1 MPPDNERWLP
11 RRERSSFKGKVKG
24 KGRKPQSMKGGSQ
37 GMAVA
42 GGGIGGTGSANIAGK
57 R

>member
-11 RRERSSFKGKVKG
+11 KRERLSLKKVKA
-24 KGRKPQSMKGGSQ
+24 KGRKAQLMKGGSQ
-37 GMAVA
+37 GIAVA